1 MKTRILT
8 IGTII
13 LMAFISISVTST
25 HESRNFRE
33 DNVQVEEWMT
43 HPFDTLLE
51 EALEVEDWMTKPFVT
66 K

>member
-8 IGTII
+8 LATILLI
-13 LMAFISISVTST
+13 AFMSVSVTST
-25 HESRNFRE
+25 HERRFRE

-43 HPFDTLLE
+43 HPFDTALE
-51 EALEVEDWMTKPFVT
+51 EALEVEEWMTKPFVT